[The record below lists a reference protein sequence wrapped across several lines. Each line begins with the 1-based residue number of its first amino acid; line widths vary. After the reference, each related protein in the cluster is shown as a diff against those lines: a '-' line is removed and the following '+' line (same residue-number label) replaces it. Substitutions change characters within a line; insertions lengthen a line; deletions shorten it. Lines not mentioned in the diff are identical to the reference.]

1 MPFPPKPFENTVNT
15 LMLKNSVNA
24 CMLSLW
30 GLLASFAL
38 CAQQT
43 TPQAVY
49 YTLNDGLS
57 DRLVT
62 DVLQS
67 RFGFVWVATTNG
79 LNRFDGYE
87 FVTFG
92 KSKSASQRPIL
103 SAIDIKEI
111 QEDKLG
117 NIVVLYQNGFSFFD
131 ILNPYTHRVKK
142 VIPFQQEVRG
152 IIRHVTVDHAG
163 DLLLMATSQAGIVV
177 WQYDCETEK
186 LFQRFELKEA
196 RTDTGTVAQMLHC
209 RNGNFLLNDSK
220 KGLRLLN
227 AGGSVV
233 RTFKAADFD
242 IKPDS
247 AHQYPSATWFLHED
261 RKGIVRVA
269 FKNIPGVYNLVPE
282 NSGNYSVTRTLEK
295 DMISYLSED
304 RKGNLLFMASNGI
317 GTYPQTKKIYHC
329 GSDQKIQEAP
339 HLLTA
344 NEIYT
349 CIYSNDFSKTTFMGM
364 DTGLKIVRNNRS
376 GVKAFLTKN
385 LDVPN
390 QQRGVIMCGMT
401 GNGKGL
407 LYIARESLHWYVL
420 DTKTNQLDTLQLI
433 DQKTGQPINFTCGLD
448 LFLLDHHL
456 WGITCYYSTQG
467 QLLLYDTE
475 QCTTKRFLY
484 KDNFR
489 AFMVKRNGTFW
500 LLCES
505 QTGVGS
511 LVHFNPATERFTV
524 FANPDGGNPLKKVV
538 PRYITEAHDGTI
550 WIGTEDGLF
559 RFDQK
564 AKILE
569 KYADSSEGGR
579 LTLSDYTIYVIYED
593 PMGKLWLGTK
603 NGLNVCDLNTKK
615 VEIYNK
621 IKGGMASNT
630 VCGILPDEKG
640 NYWISTFNGLSY
652 FDTKTQNFRN
662 FFQSDGL
669 THDEFNRFSFYKD
682 ETGRYY
688 FGGVNGLN
696 AFYPNDLLNDAP
708 TPTPILTKIVRFN
721 SAKDSLLTQYETEV
735 TKGITIDPSDT
746 YFLIHFALPDFGNP
760 RKSQY
765 MARLEGFDSDW
776 SYLGFSNNI
785 RYNSLPPGKYTLR
798 VRGVP
803 PNGNWSAKDLLIPI
817 VVNKPFY
824 RRALFYMLVGLLIA
838 GGIYAFS
845 YNRLKQQ
852 LSIEKLRM
860 KLSSDLHDEVS
871 GLLSGIAM
879 QSDMLQMKIQDEDSK
894 ARLHTIGEASRKA
907 MSKLSDVI
915 WAIDSRKDKVED
927 LIQRMREHADDML
940 LPMDVTYELKID
952 KIDLQEKMPVH
963 LRQNLYFIY
972 NEAINNIAKHA
983 NATKVWVEFINAGN
997 VFEMSIKDNGNGR
1010 ARSSFKTGQGLS
1022 NIQMRAQRLNA
1033 SLQIIRD
1040 NGYTVRLTMKKF
1052 A

>member
-1 MPFPPKPFENTVNT
+1 
-15 LMLKNSVNA
+15 
-24 CMLSLW
+24 MLSLW
-30 GLLASFAL
+30 GLLAPFAL

-43 TPQAVY
+43 SPSQAVY

-67 RFGFVWVATTNG
+67 RLGFVWVATTNG

-92 KSKSASQRPIL
+92 KSNSASQRPIL
-103 SAIDIKEI
+103 SAIDLKEI
-111 QEDKLG
+111 HEDKLG
-117 NIVVLYQNGFSFFD
+117 NIVLLYQNGFAFFD
-131 ILNPYTHRVKK
+131 ILNPYTHQVKK
-142 VIPFQQEVRG
+142 VVPFQQEVRG
-152 IIRHVTVDHAG
+152 IIRHVTVDQAG
-163 DLLLMATSQAGIVV
+163 DLLLMVTSQTGVEV
-177 WQYDCETEK
+177 WQYDYEAEK
-186 LFQRFELKEA
+186 LFQRFELKEG
-196 RTDTGTVAQMLHC
+196 RTDTGTIAQMLHC
-209 RNGNFLLNDSK
+209 RNGNFLLNDSE
-220 KGLRLLN
+220 KGLRLVN

-233 RTFKAADFD
+233 KTYKATDFG
-242 IKPDS
+242 IKPGS
-247 AHQYPSATWFLHED
+247 AQQYPSATWFLRED
-261 RKGIVRVA
+261 RKGIVRIA

-282 NSGNYSVTRTLEK
+282 NSGNYSVTRILEK
-295 DMISYLSED
+295 EIISYLSED
-304 RKGNLLFMASNGI
+304 RKGNLLFVASNGI
-317 GTYPQTKKIYHC
+317 GAYPQPKKIYFC
-329 GSDQKIQEAP
+329 DPDQKIQEAQ
-339 HLLTA
+339 HLLIA

-349 CIYSNDFSKTTFMGM
+349 CVYSNDFSKTIFMGM

-376 GVKAFLTKN
+376 GVKSFLAQN
-385 LDVPN
+385 LDAPN
-390 QQRGVIMCGMT
+390 QQRGAVMRGMT
-401 GNGKGL
+401 GNGKGQ

-420 DTKTNQLDTLQLI
+420 DTKTDQLDTLQLI
-433 DQKTGQPINFTCGLD
+433 DQATNQPINFTCGLD
-448 LFLLDHHL
+448 LFLLRHQL
-456 WGITCYYSTQG
+456 WGITCYYSNQG

-475 QCTTKRFLY
+475 KCTTKRFLH

-489 AFMVKRNGTFW
+489 AFTVTRNGAFW

-505 QTGVGS
+505 HNGEGS
-511 LVHFNPATERFTV
+511 LVRFNPITEKFTV

-538 PRYITEAHDGTI
+538 PRYITEARDGTI

-569 KYADSSEGGR
+569 KYADSSEGGK

-652 FDTKTQNFRN
+652 FDTKAQNFRN

-696 AFYPNDLLNDAP
+696 VFYPNDLLNDAP
-708 TPTPILTKIVRFN
+708 TPAPILTKIVRFN
-721 SAKDSLLTQYETEV
+721 SAKDSLLTQYETEIAES
-735 TKGITIDPSDT
+735 ITIDPSDT

-785 RYNSLPPGKYTLR
+785 RFNSLPPGKYTLH

-803 PNGNWSAKDLLIPI
+803 PNGNWSAADLRIPI

-824 RRALFYMLVGLLIA
+824 SRALFYILMGLLIV
-838 GGIYAFS
+838 GGIYAFTT
-845 YNRLKQQ
+845 NRLKQQ

-940 LPMDVTYELKID
+940 LPMDVTYELKIE

-983 NATKVWVEFINAGN
+983 NATKVWVEFVNAGN
-997 VFEMSIKDNGNGR
+997 IFEMSIKDNGNGR